1 MTESTPSGAVTA
13 TAIAVVLGAGLGV
26 MSMGESIAPAAGLSW
41 NAGGYSQR
49 NVEFRWR
56 NRALHDALRKVEQ
69 IQVNMKFY
77 PDPTSDEKLRDA
89 RAGEMYGLDATT

>member
-1 MTESTPSGAVTA
+1 MTESTPAGAVTA
-13 TAIAVVLGAGLGV
+13 IAIAEVLRAGLGV
-26 MSMGESIAPAAGLSW
+26 TSMGESIVTATGMSW
-41 NAGGYSQR
+41 DAGGYSQR
-49 NVEFRWR
+49 NVEYRWR

-89 RAGEMYGLDATT
+89 RAGEMYGLDVTT